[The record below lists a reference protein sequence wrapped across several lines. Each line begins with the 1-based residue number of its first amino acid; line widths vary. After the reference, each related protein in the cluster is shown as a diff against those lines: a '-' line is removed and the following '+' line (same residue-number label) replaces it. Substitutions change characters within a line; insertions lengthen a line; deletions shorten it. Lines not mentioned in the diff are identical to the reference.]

1 MKSLQ
6 ESLFDDNIKSNNVS
20 IHGVSIDADTWHM
33 AGRLYKAIRKWV
45 IKPGTKSITCTN
57 PMQSE
62 YNVVYN
68 EDDCIIL
75 VSKQSK
81 QSKLMSTDGC
91 EMRMTIVSPETI
103 YMKYDEINTPIDITI
118 ADTVLKFDIF
128 EGFKK
133 FIRSGFTGNEYFPE
147 VISDKAR
154 KIIEKF

>member
-6 ESLFDDNIKSNNVS
+6 ESLFNDNINNVS
-20 IHGVSIDADTWHM
+20 LHGISIDTAEWRR

-45 IKPGTKSITCTN
+45 IKPDTKSITCTN

-62 YNVVYN
+62 YDVIYN

-75 VSKQSK
+75 ISKQSK
-81 QSKLMSTDGC
+81 QSKLLSTDGC

-103 YMKYDEINTPIDITI
+103 YMKYNEINTPIEVTI
-118 ADTVLKFDIF
+118 VDTMLKFDIF

-133 FIRSGFTGNEYFPE
+133 FILSGFTGNDYFPE
-147 VISDKAR
+147 VVSNKAR